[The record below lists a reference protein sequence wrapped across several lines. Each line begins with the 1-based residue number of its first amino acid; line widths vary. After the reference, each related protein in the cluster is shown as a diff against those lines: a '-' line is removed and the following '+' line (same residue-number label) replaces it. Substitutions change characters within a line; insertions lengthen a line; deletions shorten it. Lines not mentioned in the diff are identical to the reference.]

1 MVWQAALAPLVA
13 AAQEAQ
19 PWLALAA
26 VEAAEEGHK
35 QETAE

>member
-1 MVWQAALAPLVA
+1 MVWQAALAPLLA

-19 PWLALAA
+19 PWLALEA
-26 VEAAEEGHK
+26 VAVAEEGHK